1 MGLKKNE
8 LFSITLDYFKSFLP
22 LMRKSSPATIRTYQV
37 ALEQYLDYLK
47 SKNNVQL
54 YQVTISMMNKKAMSE
69 YLDYLET
76 EMNCSVS
83 TRNHR
88 RACIRAFLKYA
99 ATCSIEAAG
108 IWNEIQAV
116 PKAVDATKP
125 VEYMTIKAVEA
136 IISQPDTSTRKGKRD
151 SFLLLFLYQTGAR
164 VQELVDV
171 RICDLSIDTRNV
183 ATLHGK
189 GSKTRS
195 IPMREKLVG
204 HLKKYLEVFHPR
216 VNMYSTDTLFYS
228 IHCQKHTRMTEDN
241 VRKLVKS
248 YGRQALEKEPTVPE
262 NVHPHMFRHSIAMHL
277 YQNGVAL
284 PLVSQ
289 WLGHSRLETTLI
301 YAYADTEQKRKAIE
315 SAIPE
320 DSTLKAFLNSERYCV
335 DDDNLIKQLY
345 GLK

>member
-8 LFSITLDYFKSFLP
+8 LFSITLDYFRSYLP
-22 LMRKSSPATIRTYQV
+22 LMRKSSPATIRTYQL
-37 ALEQYLDYLK
+37 ALDQYLDYLK
-47 SKNNVQL
+47 AQNNVKL
-54 YQVTISMMNKKAMSE
+54 YDVTLSMINKKSVSG
-69 YLDYLET
+69 YLTYLET
-76 EMNCSVS
+76 EKKCSPS

-88 RACIRAFLKYA
+88 RACIRAFLRYA
-99 ATCSIEAAG
+99 ATCNVEAAG

-116 PKAVDATKP
+116 PKVSESKQP
-125 VEYMTIKAVEA
+125 VEYLQVKAVEA
-136 IISQPDTSTRKGKRD
+136 IIAAPDTSTRKGKRD

-171 RICDLSIDTRNV
+171 RICDLTLDNRNV

-195 IPMREKLVG
+195 LPMREKLVE
-204 HLKKYLEVFHPR
+204 HLEKYLKMFHPDG
-216 VNMYSTDTLFYS
+216 NMYSTDTLFYS
-228 IHCQKHTRMTEDN
+228 VHNGVHTRMTEDN

-248 YGRQALEKEPTVPE
+248 YGKMAREKEPMVPE

-284 PLVSQ
+284 PLISQ

-315 SAIPE
+315 NAIPE
-320 DSTLKAFLNSERYCV
+320 DSTLKEFLNPRRYSL
-335 DDDNLIKQLY
+335 DDDDLIKQLY